1 MLRPADL
8 DGWCASPSTGIPT
21 MTVAGQRWILTRL
34 PLSEELFSCRRRVA
48 RPALFS
54 HELESRGVSLRVAPW
69 NLENSAALGSMYLN

>member
-1 MLRPADL
+1 
-8 DGWCASPSTGIPT
+8 

-48 RPALFS
+48 RRALFS
-54 HELESRGVSLRVAPW
+54 HELESGGVSLRVAPW